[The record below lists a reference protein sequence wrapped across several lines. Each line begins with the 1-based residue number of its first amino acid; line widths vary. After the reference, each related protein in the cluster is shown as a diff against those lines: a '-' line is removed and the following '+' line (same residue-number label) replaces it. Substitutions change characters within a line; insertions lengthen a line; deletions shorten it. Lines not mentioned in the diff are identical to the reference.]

1 MATIKTRPS
10 PASVTTFLNSIEDP
24 ETRKDCK
31 TLVKLMRE
39 ATGQRPRM
47 WGGSVVGFGT
57 YTYRNTAGTNDWF
70 LTGFSPRKGSLTMY
84 IMSGFG
90 GHKALLARLGKYKTG
105 KACLYVKRLSD
116 INLPVLRQLVA
127 ASVKT
132 PMGAAN

>member
-10 PASVTTFLNSIEDP
+10 PASVTTFLNGIEDP
-24 ETRKDCK
+24 ETRKDCRV
-31 TLVKLMRE
+31 LVKLMRE

-47 WGGSVVGFGT
+47 WGDSVVGFGT
-57 YTYRNTAGTNDWF
+57 YTYRNTAGTNEWF

-90 GHKALLARLGKYKTG
+90 RDKALLARLGTYKTG